1 MGWRCAIQIKG
12 LTIGE
17 PKPGQKHRMPLSK
30 AAKEAGYERASRSVT
45 LDKSRSYMNI
55 YNGFMS
61 GEECAKMM
69 EEEASFVK
77 IRMKDGTTSYYDQIM
92 KKMREADS
100 VQNFGSTVATKS
112 EDTKSGE
119 QSHDA
124 SSEKQ
129 AYGWTN

>member
-1 MGWRCAIQIKG
+1 MSKG
-12 LTIGE
+12 KEKLRPVKN
-17 PKPGQKHRMPLSK
+17 PKTADEWSAQVAYVKEQLREAKASERKQRALEKQQKEQAEHERQFS
-30 AAKEAGYERASRSVT
+30 EAVH
-45 LDKSRSYMNI
+45 
-55 YNGFMS
+55 FM
-61 GEECAKMM
+61 EFTKTM
-69 EEEASFVK
+69 FF
-77 IRMKDGTTSYYDQIM
+77 KDGTASYYDYIM
-92 KKMREADS
+92 RKMGEADS